1 MKYVYQGASSRGSK
15 TIQVS
20 NFPSLNAGI
29 MSELKG
35 FVVVVV
41 VVVVLT
47 AHIINKTRTNKS
59 GKVFR

>member
-20 NFPSLNAGI
+20 NLPFLNAGI

-35 FVVVVV
+35 SV

-47 AHIINKTRTNKS
+47 AHSVNKTRTNKS